1 MLSAFTHRKFWVLSL
16 LAFLAACG
24 GGSAGIPAAAP
35 APSSLPLPIVTPPA
49 TATTLTLSHS
59 TLALKASGASRSF
72 AVLNT
77 GAHPATWV
85 EVDPTVALPPGT
97 TYLSNCGTL
106 APGASCSI
114 TIDPGAVAS
123 AVPGGTV
130 STSVS
135 LAVRGSNTNTPTVD
149 VFVLDYGSFYQGGH
163 VFALSDAGPFT
174 ESVGGKVAIAGASG
188 SLYAWSQHKVAP
200 AAVFEVPGVSDDST
214 GPLPS
219 CDGKFDG
226 ACNTQL
232 IVAADDHAGVPL
244 ANYAAGACRATL
256 NSYADWYLPAIC
268 ELSGSPAAGCISGET
283 VQEKLQTPGH
293 ASFPDSWSSTQWS
306 VGPTALAWFHAFAS
320 PPGGNS
326 AGTFKGIPTA
336 VSCVRQLTR

>member
-1 MLSAFTHRKFWVLSL
+1 MLSAITHRKFWVLNL

-24 GGSAGIPAAAP
+24 GGSGGSPAAAP
-35 APSSLPLPIVTPPA
+35 PPAPPLPIVTAPA

-59 TLALKASGASRSF
+59 TLALKVSGASRSF
-72 AVLNT
+72 NVLNT
-77 GAHPATWV
+77 GTAPALLV
-85 EVDPTVALPPGT
+85 EVDPAVAFPPGT
-97 TYLSNCGTL
+97 TYLHNCSTL
-106 APGASCSI
+106 APGASCTV

-123 AVPGGTV
+123 AVPGAAA
-130 STSVS
+130 SASVS
-135 LAVRGSNTNTPTVD
+135 MAVRGSNTNTPSVD
-149 VFVLDYGSFYQGGH
+149 VYVLDYGSLYQGGH
-163 VFALSDAGPFT
+163 VFAFSDVGPFT
-174 ESVGGKVAIAGASG
+174 ESVGGKVATAGPSG
-188 SLYAWSQHKVAP
+188 SLYTWSQHNVAP
-200 AAVFEVPGVSDDST
+200 AAVFEIPGVSDNSV

-244 ANYAAGACRATL
+244 SNYAAGACRATL

-336 VSCVRQLTR
+336 VSCARQLTR